1 MLHDELRSARQRA
14 GLSQTELANLSGIPR
29 NQIAR
34 AERGE
39 NITLDTLRKIV
50 VHLPIEVLPLIEKVD
65 LTVDIFPHP
74 EKVYGAT
81 VDAVQQ
87 AAAALAAALRAS
99 SAARSALA
107 SARKSVPMPAADGQT
122 IADIDLGLMFRK
134 LEQVTNELVT
144 FPNTETGPNSEAPDS
159 ETA

>member
-74 EKVYGAT
+74 EKVYAAT
-81 VDAVQQ
+81 VDVVQQ
-87 AAAALAAALRAS
+87 AAMALMSALNATT
-99 SAARSALA
+99 AARTALA
-107 SARKSVPMPAADGQT
+107 SARKSVPMPDVDGQP
-122 IADIDLGLMFRK
+122 IADVDMGLVFRK
-134 LEQVTNELVT
+134 LEQVADHLVT
-144 FPNTETGPNSEAPDS
+144 FPNTETAATAPKT